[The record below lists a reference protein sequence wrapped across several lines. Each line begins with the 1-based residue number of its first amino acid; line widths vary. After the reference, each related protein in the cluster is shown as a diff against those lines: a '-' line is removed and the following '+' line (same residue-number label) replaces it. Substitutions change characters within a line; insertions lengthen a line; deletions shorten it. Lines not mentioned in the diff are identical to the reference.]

1 MNNVLNIPTFNYDNY
16 ALFPSIV
23 TQGKV
28 LDSMPVTTTAEPP
41 IPTFSAFLSEAM
53 GNTVATDYDSK
64 ASGVDLLLG
73 GEQDLHSILIAQ
85 QKAETILNLTVQI
98 RNKMVESYQE
108 IMRMQI

>member
-1 MNNVLNIPTFNYDNY
+1 MAIPAMNFNNY
-16 ALFPSIV
+16 ALLPSIITTGRVREV
-23 TQGKV
+23 T
-28 LDSMPVTTTAEPP
+28 PVITAGEPP

-64 ASGVDLLLG
+64 AAGVDMLLG
-73 GEQDLHSILIAQ
+73 GEQDLHSILISQ
-85 QKAETILNLTVQI
+85 QKAETLLNLTVQI

>member
-1 MNNVLNIPTFNYDNY
+1 MAVPSINFDNY
-16 ALFPSIV
+16 ALLPSIV
-23 TQGKV
+23 TTGRV
-28 LDSMPVTTTAEPP
+28 REAMPVITPGEPP

-64 ASGVDLLLG
+64 AAGVDLLLG

-85 QKAETILNLTVQI
+85 QKSETLLNLTVQI

>member
-1 MNNVLNIPTFNYDNY
+1 MAVPSISFDNY

-23 TQGKV
+23 TAGRV
-28 LDSMPVTTTAEPP
+28 RDAMPVITQGDPP

-53 GNTVATDYDSK
+53 GNTVATDYESK
-64 ASGVDLLLG
+64 ASGIDLLLG

-85 QKAETILNLTVQI
+85 QKAETLLNLTVQI

-108 IMRMQI
+108 VMRMQI